1 MWHSASSL
9 GSHSLESS
17 PDLYS
22 WRKFLGT
29 SLSPGLALHHRFIKV
44 LGLTPSFSGPSL
56 DVIRNPNGKVKINFA
71 YHMLLV
77 PQSQT
82 TEVDQSLQTEQM

>member
-1 MWHSASSL
+1 M
-9 GSHSLESS
+9 
-17 PDLYS
+17 
-22 WRKFLGT
+22 GT

-56 DVIRNPNGKVKINFA
+56 DVIRNPNGKVILSVKYKINFP

-77 PQSQT
+77 PQSQP

>member
-29 SLSPGLALHHRFIKV
+29 SLSPALALQYRFIKV

-56 DVIRNPNGKVKINFA
+56 DAIRNPNGKVILSVKYTINFA

-77 PQSQT
+77 
-82 TEVDQSLQTEQM
+82 L

>member
-1 MWHSASSL
+1 M
-9 GSHSLESS
+9 
-17 PDLYS
+17 
-22 WRKFLGT
+22 GT
-29 SLSPGLALHHRFIKV
+29 SLSPGLALHHRLFIYKV
-44 LGLTPSFSGPSL
+44 LGLTSSFSGPSL
-56 DVIRNPNGKVKINFA
+56 DVIRNPNGKVILSVKYKINFA